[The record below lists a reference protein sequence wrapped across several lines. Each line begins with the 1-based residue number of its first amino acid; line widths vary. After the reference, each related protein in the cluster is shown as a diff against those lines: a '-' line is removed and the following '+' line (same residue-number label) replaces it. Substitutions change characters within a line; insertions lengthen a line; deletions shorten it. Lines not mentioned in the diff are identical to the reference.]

1 MPTVHPTAL
10 VDPDPDLGD
19 GALVRSY
26 AVLGPRVRTGAGT
39 GIGAHSLFARSARIG
54 HRCDSP
60 GSYRTVLSSD
70 MNPSHAVVA
79 IEQAG
84 GPSSEVQRFLDLLKS
99 AQRGISK

>member
-1 MPTVHPTAL
+1 
-10 VDPDPDLGD
+10 
-19 GALVRSY
+19 
-26 AVLGPRVRTGAGT
+26 
-39 GIGAHSLFARSARIG
+39 
-54 HRCDSP
+54 
-60 GSYRTVLSSD
+60 